1 MRDLFKKNR
10 SFWFSG
16 GVILL
21 YAILLVFDYKRAS
34 QAVLSSLEIMVNI
47 APVLLLVIFFTALIK
62 YFLSPK
68 AIGKY
73 VGKES
78 GLKGWFI
85 AIAAGILSHGP
96 VYVWYTMLQELREQ
110 GMSSGLVAV
119 FLYNRSVKIP
129 LLPVM
134 ISLFGVKFVLL
145 LFLYMVAASI
155 VQGAIMKRIFD

>member
-1 MRDLFKKNR
+1 MKDLLKKNK
-10 SFWFSG
+10 SFYFLG

-21 YAILLVFDYKRAS
+21 YAILLVFDHKRAS

-47 APVLLLVIFFTALIK
+47 APVLLLVILFTALIK

-73 VGKES
+73 VGRDS
-78 GLKGWFI
+78 GLKGWFL

-110 GMSSGLVAV
+110 GMSSGLIAV

-134 ISLFGVKFVLL
+134 ISLFGLKFVLL
-145 LFLYMVAASI
+145 LFFYMVAASV
-155 VQGAIMKRIFD
+155 VQGTIMKRIFD